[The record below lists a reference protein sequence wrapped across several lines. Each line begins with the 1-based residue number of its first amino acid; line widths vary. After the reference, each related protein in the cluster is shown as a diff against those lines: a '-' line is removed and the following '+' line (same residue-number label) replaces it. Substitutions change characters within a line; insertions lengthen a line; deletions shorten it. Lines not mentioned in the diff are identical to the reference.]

1 MPHSLAPTLHAQFQS
16 LQSCQVLSVQ
26 LPSAT
31 TCWSLSRHIGLPQL
45 RPTRQQPQWSSR
57 TEVRSGAPDAVFDA
71 VFLAAS
77 NGGRG
82 AVASFQSLRS
92 FKIPLSRE
100 EIAGK
105 PTNTWDLPCVTI
117 FLGPSIQDDLQDS
130 QVWSPCPNSIQFH
143 LLEQFWRH
151 LAKVLLL
158 RTVEAAGYENPRYEN
173 RLKKLMSRSRE
184 LAMKSKEL
192 KVCNWSVTFY
202 EFSIFY
208 LDWQEHSKRI

>member
-71 VFLAAS
+71 VFPAAS

-100 EIAGK
+100 EITGK
-105 PTNTWDLPCVTI
+105 PTDTWDLNWKMCHNFCRTI
-117 FLGPSIQDDLQDS
+117 QSTMTCKILRSCSPMSPIPS
-130 QVWSPCPNSIQFH
+130 NSTFWNNSEDISRRYFSSHHGSCWADCLPVQTVQLECCILWILN
-143 LLEQFWRH
+143 LLF
-151 LAKVLLL
+151 
-158 RTVEAAGYENPRYEN
+158 
-173 RLKKLMSRSRE
+173 
-184 LAMKSKEL
+184 
-192 KVCNWSVTFY
+192 
-202 EFSIFY
+202 
-208 LDWQEHSKRI
+208 

>member
-71 VFLAAS
+71 VFPAAS
-77 NGGRG
+77 NRGRG

-100 EIAGK
+100 EITGK
-105 PTNTWDLPCVTI
+105 PTDTWDLNWKMCHNFCRTI
-117 FLGPSIQDDLQDS
+117 NPRWLARFSGL
-130 QVWSPCPNSIQFH
+130 VRPCPQFH
-143 LLEQFWRH
+143 PIPPSGTILKTSREGTSP
-151 LAKVLLL
+151 
-158 RTVEAAGYENPRYEN
+158 RTMEAAGLIAYRF
-173 RLKKLMSRSRE
+173 RL
-184 LAMKSKEL
+184 
-192 KVCNWSVTFY
+192 CNWSVAFY

-208 LDWQEHSKRI
+208 FNWKEHSKGI